1 MRAGKLKI
9 LRVTLEVIFFIFITF
24 SFFFFFPEK
33 LKSIPVK
40 FQIIPL
46 IISFLSEGFLLSLF
60 LLVIFLI
67 TTAIFG
73 RIYCSF
79 FCPLGCFQDI
89 LIRTKKTVKK
99 RAKFKYHK
107 SFTILRLTI
116 LTLLIISLIS
126 GSLYLTSYLDPYSFF
141 GKLVNYII
149 KPLIA
154 LINNSSE
161 LILRKADIYR
171 LGIMNFSTI
180 NILSITPSILIFGI
194 IVYLSLKRG
203 RLYCN
208 SICPLGT
215 FLGIFSIRCLYRIEI
230 DKSSCTSCGICASV
244 CKAECINS
252 KDKVV
257 DNSSCIRCF
266 NCLDVCPQSAIKYK
280 SLAKTK
286 KIEVEKGQS
295 ISRRNF
301 IYSSFGI
308 LSFSGINLLLRNK
321 KMPTKTYLPPPTPP
335 GSISLNKYI
344 NKCTACYLCV
354 NNCPTNVL
362 QPSLFQYGLKGVFL
376 PHMDFY
382 SGYCAYECNE
392 CLKVCPTD
400 AIMPHT
406 KEEKKKIQIGRVK
419 FIKDYCVVY
428 KNNTNCGACAEIC
441 PTDAVT
447 MTPYK
452 GLLFI
457 PTTRPSIC
465 VGCGACQNVCP
476 AKPQK
481 AIVVETN
488 IVHKEAKKAQF
499 RKRKRGKEKSE
510 GFPF

>member
-9 LRVTLEVIFFIFITF
+9 LRVTLEVIFFISITF
-24 SFFFFFPEK
+24 SFFLFFPEK

-40 FQIIPL
+40 SQMIPL
-46 IISFLSEGFLLSLF
+46 IISFLNEGFILSL
-60 LLVIFLI
+60 LLLILFLI

-89 LIRTKKTVKK
+89 LIRIKKTVKK
-99 RAKFKYHK
+99 RAKFKHHK
-107 SFTILRLTI
+107 PLTSLRLTI
-116 LTLLIISLIS
+116 LILSIISLIS
-126 GSLYLTSYLDPYSFF
+126 GSLYLIGYLDPYSLF
-141 GKLVNYII
+141 GRLVNYII

-171 LGIMNFSTI
+171 LYIMSYPTI
-180 NILSITPSILIFGI
+180 NILAITPFILILGLI
-194 IVYLSLKRG
+194 IYLSLKRG

-215 FLGIFSIRCLYRIEI
+215 FLGISSVRSLYKIEI
-230 DKSSCTSCGICASV
+230 DKSSCTSCGICESV

-252 KDKVV
+252 KDKIV

-266 NCLDVCPQSAIKYK
+266 KCLNVCPVSAIKYK
-280 SLAKTK
+280 PSLKT
-286 KIEVEKGQS
+286 EKVKDEKTQN

-308 LSFSGINLLLRNK
+308 LSFSGINLLFRNK
-321 KMPTKTYLPPPTPP
+321 KTPTKTYLPPPTPP
-335 GSISLNKYI
+335 GSSSLEQYIS
-344 NKCTACYLCV
+344 KCTACYMCV

-362 QPSLFQYGLKGVFL
+362 QPSLFQYGFKGIFL
-376 PHMDFY
+376 PHMDFH
-382 SGYCAYECNE
+382 SGYCAYECTQ
-392 CLKVCPTD
+392 CLQVCPTN
-400 AIMPHT
+400 AIIPHT
-406 KEEKKKIQIGRVK
+406 KEEKKKIQIGTVK
-419 FIKDYCVVY
+419 FIEEFCVVY

-441 PTDAVT
+441 PTNAVR
-447 MTPYK
+447 MIPYK

-457 PTTRPSIC
+457 PATKPSTC

-476 AKPQK
+476 AQPEK
-481 AIVVETN
+481 AIIVETN
-488 IVHKEAKKAQF
+488 IVHKKAKKPQLQKG
-499 RKRKRGKEKSE
+499 KRSKETTE
-510 GFPF
+510 DFPF